1 MSALE
6 TLYDILKKQLALNLK
21 ENRHAIRELM
31 FRRTASEIVKSG
43 FTTGCNDEAIVF
55 ADLSRKAELKITLV
69 EGIDKRWLD
78 APMSE
83 EMMRGHAFA
92 FVDLEDNE
100 RVLVDPQRKA
110 IYIDGSWILS
120 MYEILGECNNF
131 SDIGLTDFNKMQEL
145 YMKVKTAYHD
155 KQRAKA

>member
-1 MSALE
+1 MSTLE
-6 TLYDILKKQLALNLK
+6 TLYDILKKQLLLNLK
-21 ENRHAIRELM
+21 ENKQEIRNLM
-31 FRRTASEIVKSG
+31 FKRTASEIVKSG

-55 ADLSRKAELKITLV
+55 ADLARKAGLKVTLV
-69 EGIDKRWLD
+69 EGADKRWLD

-83 EMMRGHAFA
+83 KMMRGHAFA
-92 FVDLEDNE
+92 FVDLENNE

-120 MYEILGECNNF
+120 MYKVLGECNNF
-131 SDIGLTDFNKMQEL
+131 SDIGLTDFDKMQEL

-155 KQRAKA
+155 KMD